1 MSILVLAAALVAQ
14 TSAATQPA
22 VTPAVA
28 AKKAK
33 TAQVCEY
40 LEVTGSRAKQRV
52 CRDAG
57 GHLDLGP
64 GVSDSAFGKG
74 TLKQSEGQAT
84 PAGPH

>member
-1 MSILVLAAALVAQ
+1 MSILVLAAALAAQ
-14 TSAATQPA
+14 TSAPAQPLP
-22 VTPAVA
+22 TPVA

-33 TAQVCEY
+33 PAQICEY
-40 LEVTGSRAKQRV
+40 LEITGSRAKQRV
-52 CRDAG
+52 CRDAA

-74 TLKQSEGQAT
+74 TLKQMEGQAT